1 MELLSR
7 IQTSCSLLN
16 EFCNKKIFVED
27 GLSDYYEKLIS
38 KQLVANFEYLNELNV
53 AERLNAAY
61 GTPSLIDLSIG
72 SIDEALLN
80 KKNNHLRNAIDAIQ
94 PAIDY
99 SNGSFYLFGSVVTG
113 DSVDGWSDI
122 DSMLLVNDQVLRSPA
137 ALVELRQRIL
147 FVNKK
152 LVELDPLQH
161 HGVLVQPIK
170 LLEYYPD
177 TSLPIKSLG
186 PILGD
191 NNKTSL
197 RYLEI
202 QTDAKLRNLD
212 DLLKRIQDHHAEG
225 VMRHHPYQGEYLL
238 DRYQNSQ
245 NAMYQLKYYLGLF
258 TLLPSMVAGALD
270 QESYKPAAIN
280 SVYGKLNESSRD
292 WLNRITDLRE
302 NWDADQNYD
311 YIKNNKIPPQV
322 YEYVPENYFE
332 IGAKFAKNIQEI
344 LKASLQQ
351 SL

>member
-1 MELLSR
+1 MELLNR

-16 EFCNKKIFVED
+16 EFCNKKIFLDD

-38 KQLVANFEYLNELNV
+38 QQLVANFEYLKEQNV
-53 AERLNAAY
+53 AKRLNAAY
-61 GTPSLIDLSIG
+61 GTPSLVELSIG

-80 KKNNHLRNAIDAIQ
+80 QENNHLANAIDAIQ

-99 SNGSFYLFGSVVTG
+99 STGSFYLFGSVATG

-122 DSMLLVNDQVLRSPA
+122 DSMLLVNDQVLSSPA

-147 FVNKK
+147 FINKK
-152 LVELDPLQH
+152 LIELDPLQH
-161 HGVLVQPIK
+161 HGVLVQPIR
-170 LLEYYPD
+170 LLDFYPD

-191 NNKTSL
+191 NKKTSL

-202 QTDAKLRNLD
+202 QTGAKLRHLD
-212 DLLKRIQDHHAEG
+212 DLLKRIQNYHAQG

-270 QESYKPAAIN
+270 EESYKPTAIN
-280 SVYGKLNESSRD
+280 SVRAKLDESSRD
-292 WLNRITDLRE
+292 WLNRITELRK
-302 NWDADQNYD
+302 NWDADQNYKF
-311 YIKNNKIPPQV
+311 IRNNQIPPQV

-332 IGAKFAKNIQEI
+332 IGAKFAKDIRQI
-344 LKASLQQ
+344 LMTAMPKIL
-351 SL
+351 